1 MYQSL
6 KQSKTL
12 IVLSYLLYVFVYTN
26 DVMAQKVKG
35 GFITGLVMT
44 SDGRPATYST
54 VKISGNKSARVN
66 KEGRYILEEV
76 PEGMHTVTVSFVG
89 LVDQSKT
96 VTINAGES
104 GAVDFVLSADGKT
117 LDEILIIGQKYA
129 ITSKKESEYVARLPL
144 KNLENPQVYS
154 VVDKELIK
162 EQMALT
168 LEESFRNVPGAAPSK
183 TGAGMPSFFS
193 RGFQTSENFRN
204 GMATYLRTGI
214 DLAQVERVETIK
226 GPTSTL
232 FGAQMT
238 SFGGIVN
245 YVTKKP
251 YDTFGGEASYTM
263 GSWDM
268 NRLTAD
274 INTPIAAAEGL
285 LFRVNLAR
293 QKENTFQDQGN
304 SGTILIAPSLSYQVN
319 DKFKLSLDADFYS
332 VRGITP
338 AGWMI
343 DSKLGKTSFDQLH
356 LDYKQSL
363 NDNSLISRQSSSNI
377 LFQADYKL
385 SDKWLSQTKYAWGGG
400 GYDDLYIFDMIWKT
414 DSLVDRTLRVFTD
427 EESARKNFQQNFI
440 GDFYIGQFRNRVVV
454 GLDYMSNYRKTRY
467 DGLGYG
473 KVPGFP
479 PAQLYNL
486 PGTPVIRMEAVSA
499 VLATQNTG
507 QNVTKEASYSA
518 YISDVFNV
526 TDQLSA
532 MASLRVDRFISE
544 GTTNTLTRIQTGKY
558 NQTALSPKFGL
569 VYEVLKEKVS
579 LFANYMNGFK
589 NVPGR
594 IQPDGVY
601 SVFKPQ
607 RGNQLEG
614 GLKVELSDVFNA
626 TVSYYDID
634 VTNSL
639 RTETRDKQNYTIQD
653 GTQNSKGF
661 EIELI
666 GKPFRGFN
674 YVASYGYN
682 DNEFV
687 SGTNAGKRAVGT
699 PDHVF
704 NIWASYALTTGQ
716 AKGLGLG
723 IGNSYIS
730 KAYLDGAN
738 TFVLG
743 AYNLLDATVFYNRPK
758 YSIRMK
764 ANNLLDEKYWVS
776 DGYYARPQ
784 KPFNFMASV
793 AYKF

>member
-1 MYQSL
+1 MDVSL
-6 KQSKTL
+6 KRSKLFFMLCCLLTFLSVGTAQSQNANSGL
-12 IVLSYLLYVFVYTN
+12 I
-26 DVMAQKVKG
+26 QGKVTSIDG
-35 GFITGLVMT
+35 GV
-44 SDGRPATYST
+44 AAYST
-54 VKISGNKSARVN
+54 VKLSNGRSARVD
-66 KEGRYILEEV
+66 KEGHYVFTDLKPGKYVI
-76 PEGMHTVTVSFVG
+76 TVSFVG
-89 LVDQSKT
+89 LPEQSKT
-96 VTINAGES
+96 LSVGEGES
-104 GAVDFVLSADGKT
+104 VVADFVLSADGKT

-129 ITSKKESEYVARLPL
+129 ITSKKESEYVARLPI
-144 KNLENPQVYS
+144 KNLDNPQVYS

-245 YVTKKP
+245 YITKKP
-251 YDTFGGEASYTM
+251 YETFGGELSYGM

-274 INTPIAAAEGL
+274 INTPIVAEEGL
-285 LFRVNLAR
+285 LFRLNLAR

-304 SGTILIAPSLSYQVN
+304 NATVLVAPSISYQVN
-319 DKFKLSLDADFYS
+319 DRLKLSLDADFYA

-338 AGWMI
+338 AGWTI
-343 DSKLGKTSFDQLH
+343 AGGLGKTSFDQLH
-356 LDYKQSL
+356 LDYRQSL
-363 NDNSLISRQSSSNI
+363 NDNSLVSRQSSSNV

-385 SDKWLSQTKYAWGGG
+385 SDKWLSQTKYTWGGG

-440 GDFYIGQFRNRVVV
+440 GDFKIGQFRNRMVI

-473 KVPGFP
+473 GTVFA

-486 PGTPVIRMEAVSA
+486 PGTPVIRIENVHAE
-499 VLATQNTG
+499 LAKRNTG
-507 QNVTKEASYSA
+507 QNITKEASYSA
-518 YISDVFNV
+518 YVSDVFNL
-526 TDQLSA
+526 TDRLSA
-532 MASLRVDRFISE
+532 MASLRFDRIINE
-544 GTTNTLTRIQTGKY
+544 GLSNTLTRVHRKDRY

-569 VYEVLKEKVS
+569 VYEILKERVS

-594 IQPDGVY
+594 EQPDKTY
-601 SVFKPQ
+601 SFFKPQ
-607 RGNQLEG
+607 RANQLEG
-614 GLKVELSDVFNA
+614 GVKVELSDLFNA
-626 TVSYYDID
+626 TLSYYNID

-639 RTETRDKQNYTIQD
+639 YTEMRDKMNYTVQG

-661 EIELI
+661 EVELI
-666 GKPFRGFN
+666 GKPFTGFN

-682 DNEFV
+682 DNEFI
-687 SGTNAGKRAVGT
+687 SGANVGKRAVGT
-699 PDHVF
+699 PAHVL
-704 NIWASYALTTGQ
+704 NIWASYALTGGR

-723 IGNSYIS
+723 VGNSYIS
-730 KAYLDGAN
+730 EAYLDAAN
-738 TFVLG
+738 TFTLG

-758 YSIRMK
+758 YSVRLK
-764 ANNLLDEKYWVS
+764 ANNVLDKKYWVS

>member
-1 MYQSL
+1 MYLSL
-6 KQSKTL
+6 KNSKSFSFL
-12 IVLSYLLYVFVYTN
+12 LCLLAFLFAGNVL
-26 DVMAQKVKG
+26 AQKNNNNLIQGQV
-35 GFITGLVMT
+35 TT
-44 SDGRPATYST
+44 RDGSPAAYST
-54 VKISGNKSARVN
+54 IKLSNGRSARVD
-66 KEGRYILEEV
+66 KEGRYTFRDLNPGTYV
-76 PEGMHTVTVSFVG
+76 VTVSFVG
-89 LVDQSKT
+89 LPEQSQT
-96 VTINAGES
+96 LSVAVGET
-104 GAVDFVLSADGKT
+104 AVADFVLSADGKT

-129 ITSKKESEYVARLPL
+129 ITSKKESDYVARLPL

-245 YVTKKP
+245 YITKKP
-251 YDTFGGEASYTM
+251 YETFGGEVGYSM

-274 INTPIAAAEGL
+274 INAPIAAEEGL

-304 SGTILIAPSLSYQVN
+304 NATMLIAPSLSYQVN
-319 DKFKLSLDADFYS
+319 DRLKLSLDADFYS
-332 VRGITP
+332 VKGITP

-343 DSKLGKTSFDQLH
+343 AADLGKTSFDQLN
-356 LDYKQSL
+356 LDYRQSL
-363 NDNSLISRQSSSNI
+363 NDNSLVSRQSSSNV

-385 SDKWLSQTKYAWGGG
+385 SDQWQSQTKYAWGNGS
-400 GYDDLYIFDMIWKT
+400 YDDLHIFDMIWKT
-414 DSLVDRTLRVFTD
+414 DKLVDRILRVFTD

-440 GDFYIGQFRNRVVV
+440 GDFKIGQFRNRMVV

-473 KVPGFP
+473 GIPVFA
-479 PAQLYNL
+479 PAQLDSL
-486 PGTPVIRMEAVSA
+486 SKTPVIRIEDVNA
-499 VLATQNTG
+499 VLAKRNTG

-518 YISDVFNV
+518 YVSDVFNV
-526 TDQLSA
+526 TDRLSA

-544 GTTNTLTRIQTGKY
+544 GVTNTLSRKQSGNY

-569 VYEVLKEKVS
+569 VYEVLKDKVS

-594 IQPDGVY
+594 DQPDKTY

-607 RGNQLEG
+607 RANQLEG
-614 GLKVELSDVFNA
+614 GVKVELSDLFNA
-626 TVSYYDID
+626 TVSYYNID

-639 RTETRDKQNYTIQD
+639 YTETRKDGNYTLQG

-661 EIELI
+661 EVELI
-666 GKPFRGFN
+666 GKPFTGFN

-687 SGTNAGKRAVGT
+687 SGANEGKRAIGT

-704 NIWASYALTTGQ
+704 NIWASYALTNGR

-723 IGNSYIS
+723 VGNSYIS
-730 KAYLDGAN
+730 KAFLDAAN
-738 TFVLG
+738 TFTLG

-758 YSIRMK
+758 YSIRVK
-764 ANNLLDEKYWVS
+764 ANNILDKKYWVS

>member
-1 MYQSL
+1 MYHSL
-6 KQSKTL
+6 KNSK
-12 IVLSYLLYVFVYTN
+12 SLLLLFQILFFMICSGN
-26 DVMAQKVKG
+26 INAQENRNG
-35 GFITGLVMT
+35 IITGRVST
-44 SDGRPATYST
+44 TDGKSAAYST
-54 VKISGNKSARVN
+54 VKLSGGRSISVDKD
-66 KEGRYILEEV
+66 GRYTFENMEAGTYII
-76 PEGMHTVTVSFVG
+76 TVSFVG
-89 LVDQSKT
+89 LPEQSQS
-96 VTINAGES
+96 VQLADGEKKI
-104 GAVDFVLSADGKT
+104 ADFILSADGKT
-117 LDEILIIGQKYA
+117 LDEILIIGQKYI
-129 ITSKKESEYVARLPL
+129 ITSKKESDYVARLPL
-144 KNLENPQVYS
+144 KNLENSQVYS

-214 DLAQVERVETIK
+214 DLAEVERVETIK

-245 YVTKKP
+245 YITKKP
-251 YDTFGGEASYTM
+251 YETFGGEVSYTV

-274 INTPIAAAEGL
+274 INTPVKIGDGV
-285 LFRVNLAR
+285 LFRLNLAR
-293 QKENTFQDQGN
+293 QKENSFQDQGN
-304 SGTILIAPSLSYQVN
+304 NGTVLIAPSLSYQVN
-319 DKFKLSLDADFYS
+319 DRLKLTLDADFYA

-356 LDYKQSL
+356 LDYRQSL
-363 NDNSLISRQSSSNI
+363 NDNSLVSKQSSSNV
-377 LFQADYKL
+377 LFQADYKI
-385 SDKWLSQTKYAWGGG
+385 SDKWLSQTKYAWGNG

-440 GDFYIGQFRNRVVV
+440 GDFLIGKFRNRLVV
-454 GLDYMSNYRKTRY
+454 GFDYMSNYRKTRY

-473 KVPGFP
+473 TPVFA

-486 PGTPVIRMEAVSA
+486 PATPVIRIENVSA
-499 VLATQNTG
+499 VLAGRNTG

-518 YISDVFNV
+518 YVSDVFNV
-526 TDQLSA
+526 KDRLLA

-544 GTTNTLTRIQTGKY
+544 GTTNTLTRVQTGNY

-569 VYEVLKEKVS
+569 VYNVLKEKVS

-589 NVPGR
+589 NVPNR
-594 IQPDGVY
+594 LQPDGVV

-607 RGNQLEG
+607 WANQLEG
-614 GLKVELSDVFNA
+614 GFKVELSDVFNA
-626 TVSYYDID
+626 TVSFYDID

-639 RTETRDKQNYTIQD
+639 RTEARDGKNYTVQD
-653 GTQNSKGF
+653 GTQSSKGL
-661 EIELI
+661 EVELI
-666 GKPFRGFN
+666 GKPFTGFN

-687 SGTNAGKRAVGT
+687 SGTNVGKRALGT
-699 PDHVF
+699 PEHVI
-704 NIWASYALTTGQ
+704 NVWASYALTSGQ
-716 AKGLGLG
+716 LKGLGLG
-723 IGNSYIS
+723 VGNSYIS
-730 KAYLDGAN
+730 KAYLDAAN
-738 TFVLG
+738 TFTLG
-743 AYNLLDATVFYNRPK
+743 AYNLLDATLFYNRPK
-758 YSIRMK
+758 YSFRIK
-764 ANNLLDEKYWVS
+764 ANNILDKQYWVS

>member
-1 MYQSL
+1 MYQSMTNIKL
-6 KQSKTL
+6 FL
-12 IVLSYLLYVFVYTN
+12 VLVSLLTFLFPS
-26 DVMAQKVKG
+26 DLLAQKTNSSIIQG
-35 GFITGLVMT
+35 QITT
-44 SDGRPATYST
+44 SDGTPAVYTT
-54 VKISGNKSARVN
+54 VKLSDGRNTRVD
-66 KEGRYILEEV
+66 KEGRYIFTDIA
-76 PEGMHTVTVSFVG
+76 PGSYQITVSFVG
-89 LVDQSKT
+89 LPDQEQTLS
-96 VTINAGES
+96 VVADES
-104 GAVDFVLSADGKT
+104 AIVNFTLSADKQT
-117 LDEILIIGQKYA
+117 LDEILIIGQKYT
-129 ITSKKESEYVARLPL
+129 ITSKKESDYVARLPL

-245 YVTKKP
+245 YITKKP
-251 YDTFGGEASYTM
+251 NETFGGEVSYGI

-274 INTPIAAAEGL
+274 INAPIATEEGL

-304 SGTILIAPSLSYQVN
+304 SGTVLVAPSLSYQVN
-319 DKFKLSLDADFYS
+319 DRLKLALDADFYA
-332 VRGITP
+332 VRGVTP

-343 DSKLGKTSFDQLH
+343 DPKLGKTSFDQLN
-356 LDYKQSL
+356 LDYRQSL
-363 NDNSLISRQSSSNI
+363 NDNSLVSRQSSSNI

-385 SDKWLSQTKYAWGGG
+385 SDKWLSQTKYSWGNGS
-400 GYDDLYIFDMIWKT
+400 YDDLYIFDMIWKT

-427 EESARKNFQQNFI
+427 EESARKNFQQNFV
-440 GDFYIGQFRNRVVV
+440 GDFMIGQFRNRMVI

-473 KVPGFP
+473 TPVFA

-486 PGTPVIRMEAVSA
+486 PGTPVIRIEDVSS
-499 VLATQNTG
+499 VLAKRNTG
-507 QNVTKEASYSA
+507 QNVTKESSYSA
-518 YISDVFNV
+518 YVSDVFNV
-526 TDQLSA
+526 SDRLSA

-544 GTTNTLTRIQTGKY
+544 GTTNTLSRVQTGNY
-558 NQTALSPKFGL
+558 NQTALSPKFGV
-569 VYEVLKEKVS
+569 VYEIFKEKVS

-589 NVPGR
+589 NIPNR
-594 IQPDGVY
+594 IQPDGVV

-607 RGNQLEG
+607 RANQLEG
-614 GLKVELSDVFNA
+614 GLKVELADIFNA
-626 TVSYYDID
+626 TLSYYNID

-639 RTETRDKQNYTIQD
+639 RTEPREGKNYTIQD

-687 SGTNAGKRAVGT
+687 TGNNAGKRAVGT
-699 PDHVF
+699 PEHVF
-704 NIWASYALTTGQ
+704 NIWASYALTNGRV
-716 AKGLGLG
+716 KGLGLG

-730 KAYLDGAN
+730 KAYLDAVN
-738 TFVLG
+738 TFSLG
-743 AYNLLDATVFYNRPK
+743 AYNLLDASVFYNKPQ
-758 YSIRMK
+758 YSIRLK
-764 ANNLLDEKYWVS
+764 TNNILDEKYWVS

-784 KPFNFMASV
+784 KPLNFMASV

>member
-1 MYQSL
+1 MYHSL
-6 KQSKTL
+6 KNSK
-12 IVLSYLLYVFVYTN
+12 SLLLLFQILFFMICSGN
-26 DVMAQKVKG
+26 INAQENRSG
-35 GFITGLVMT
+35 IITGRVST
-44 SDGRPATYST
+44 TDGKSAAYST
-54 VKISGNKSARVN
+54 VKLSGGRSISVDKD
-66 KEGRYILEEV
+66 GRYTFENMEAGTYII
-76 PEGMHTVTVSFVG
+76 TVSFVG
-89 LVDQSKT
+89 LPEQSQT
-96 VTINAGES
+96 VQLADGEKKI
-104 GAVDFVLSADGKT
+104 ADFVLSADGKT
-117 LDEILIIGQKYA
+117 LDEILIIGQKYI
-129 ITSKKESEYVARLPL
+129 ITSKKESDYVARLPL
-144 KNLENPQVYS
+144 KNLENSQVYS

-214 DLAQVERVETIK
+214 DLAEVERVETIK

-245 YVTKKP
+245 YITKKP
-251 YDTFGGEASYTM
+251 YETFGGEVSYTV

-274 INTPIAAAEGL
+274 INTPVKIGDGV
-285 LFRVNLAR
+285 LFRLNLAR
-293 QKENTFQDQGN
+293 QKENSFQDQGN
-304 SGTILIAPSLSYQVN
+304 NGTVLIAPSLSYQVN
-319 DKFKLSLDADFYS
+319 DRLKLTLDADFYA

-356 LDYKQSL
+356 LDYRQSL
-363 NDNSLISRQSSSNI
+363 NDNSLVSKQSSSNV
-377 LFQADYKL
+377 LFQADYKI
-385 SDKWLSQTKYAWGGG
+385 SDKWLSQTKYAWGSG

-440 GDFYIGQFRNRVVV
+440 GDFLIGKFRNRLVV
-454 GLDYMSNYRKTRY
+454 GFDYMSNYRKTRY

-473 KVPGFP
+473 TPVFA

-486 PGTPVIRMEAVSA
+486 PATPVIRIENVSA
-499 VLATQNTG
+499 VLAGRNTG

-518 YISDVFNV
+518 YVSDVFNV
-526 TDQLSA
+526 TDRLLA

-544 GTTNTLTRIQTGKY
+544 GTTNTLTRVQTGNY

-569 VYEVLKEKVS
+569 VYNVWKEKVS

-589 NVPGR
+589 NVPNR
-594 IQPDGVY
+594 LQPDGVV

-607 RGNQLEG
+607 WANQLEG
-614 GLKVELSDVFNA
+614 GFKVELSDVFNA

-639 RTETRDKQNYTIQD
+639 RTEARDGKNYTVQD
-653 GTQNSKGF
+653 GTQSSKGL
-661 EIELI
+661 EVELI
-666 GKPFRGFN
+666 GKPFTGFN

-687 SGTNAGKRAVGT
+687 SGTNVGKRALGT
-699 PDHVF
+699 PEHVI
-704 NIWASYALTTGQ
+704 NVWASYALTSGQ
-716 AKGLGLG
+716 LKGLGLG
-723 IGNSYIS
+723 VGNSYIS
-730 KAYLDGAN
+730 KAYLDAAN
-738 TFVLG
+738 TFTLG
-743 AYNLLDATVFYNRPK
+743 AYNLLDATLFYNRPK
-758 YSIRMK
+758 YSFRIK
-764 ANNLLDEKYWVS
+764 ANNILDKQYWVS